1 MPWNQPGSG
10 NNKDPW
16 GQGNGQSGPPDLD
29 EVLRNIRSKF
39 GGSGGGSGGS
49 SGNVSMPGKAGIAL
63 ILVILMGVWAAL
75 GFYVVEE
82 GEKAVVLRF
91 GKYLDTKSASI
102 RPNPAQ

>member
-29 EVLRNIRSKF
+29 EVLRNIRNKF

-49 SGNVSMPGKAGIAL
+49 SGGNVSMPGKAGMAL
-63 ILVILMGVWAAL
+63 IMVLLVGVWAAS

-82 GEKAVVLRF
+82 GEKSVVLRF
-91 GKYLDTKSASI
+91 GKFLDLKEAGL
-102 RPNPAQ
+102 R